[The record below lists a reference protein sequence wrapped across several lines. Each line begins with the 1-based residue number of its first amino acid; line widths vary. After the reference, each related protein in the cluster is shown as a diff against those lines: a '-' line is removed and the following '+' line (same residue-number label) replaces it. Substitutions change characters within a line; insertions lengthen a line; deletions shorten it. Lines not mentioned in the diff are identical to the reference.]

1 MSRRPNLVIKPI
13 PYLVIALI
21 PLLVSTHASAQVFEN
36 WDIVFPTSESGAA
49 QEHFLEGVTYMH
61 LHMFEDAEDHFREAQ
76 KLSPDF
82 VMAYWGEAL
91 NQHRTIWNIHN

>member
-1 MSRRPNLVIKPI
+1 MSRQIGLLIAPI
-13 PYLVIALI
+13 LFLSGTNAG
-21 PLLVSTHASAQVFEN
+21 AQVADN
-36 WDIVFPTSESGAA
+36 WDIVFPTSESGPA

-61 LHMFEDAEDHFREAQ
+61 LHMFEDAEEHFREAQ

-91 NQHRTIWNIHN
+91 NDRERWPIPRLCSP